1 LHWSS
6 AVSDA
11 PSTTEAVEQACAR
24 VAEGLEGRPADLA
37 FVFVS
42 PHHAS
47 NYYSVPEL
55 LAERLGDAPVVGC
68 SAAGVI
74 GGGHEVERRPG
85 LAVTAAHLPG
95 VTVTPF
101 DARQNDLPT
110 ADAPP
115 EEWQHLVGVK
125 PNKRAAIVLLPDP
138 FTLQADALLSGLD
151 FAFPGSVK
159 SGGLASGGDRPGAN
173 ALFIGD
179 HVRRSG
185 AVGAVL
191 TGNVEVETVVTQGC
205 RPVGR
210 PMVITECRQNVI
222 ERLGDETPLDV
233 LRDLF
238 EGADPGQ
245 RRLIRR
251 SLQLGLVMDPLSDT
265 FTAGDFLIRNV
276 IGADEEDGSLAVG
289 EKVRE
294 GQVVQFHVQDAE
306 AASEDIR
313 AALERYREEATAGPP
328 ASAMLFSCLGRGQH
342 LFGVPDHDTGL
353 FQSMVAQV
361 PLTGFFGNGQIGP
374 ANGCQAGGVEADGTT
389 FLHGFTSS
397 FALFRPR
404 DEEARRP
411 AG

>member
-1 LHWSS
+1 VHWSS

-11 PSTTEAVEQACAR
+11 PSITEAAEEACAR
-24 VAEGLEGRPADLA
+24 VVEGLNGRPADAA

-42 PHHAS
+42 AHHAPS
-47 NYYSVPEL
+47 YYSVPEL
-55 LAERLGDAPVVGC
+55 LAEHFGDAPVVGC

-74 GGGHEVERRPG
+74 GGGREVEDRPG
-85 LAVTAAHLPG
+85 LAVTAAYLPG

-101 DARQNDLPT
+101 DARQGDLPT
-110 ADAPP
+110 PDAPP
-115 EEWQHLVGVK
+115 EEWHHLVGTA
-125 PNKRAAIVLLPDP
+125 PNGHTAIVLLPDP

-179 HVRRSG
+179 RVRRSG
-185 AVGAVL
+185 TVGAVL
-191 TGNVEVETVVTQGC
+191 TGNVEVETVVAQGC
-205 RPVGR
+205 RPIGR

-222 ERLGDETPLDV
+222 ERLGDETPLEV
-233 LRDLF
+233 LRALF
-238 EGADPGQ
+238 EAADAGEQ
-245 RRLIRR
+245 RLIRR
-251 SLQLGLVMDPLSDT
+251 SLHLGLVMDPLSDT

-276 IGADEEDGSLAVG
+276 TGADEEDGSLAVG

-313 AALERYREEATAGPP
+313 AALERYREEAAEGPP

-353 FQSMVAQV
+353 FQSLVAEV

-374 ANGCQAGGVEADGTT
+374 GNGCHAGDGDADGTT

-404 DEEARRP
+404 EEGAGAR
-411 AG
+411 